1 MSEHR
6 RKPPQSQG
14 GGRAAA
20 RRGAQPP
27 PYGRRAAPQRTAN
40 RSSAGPMGEES
51 YGGRAE
57 ARRAAQRAAGGG
69 GRRRAVPS
77 HEGGSRAAARRAA
90 AREPQQKRFIDY
102 PRAGKVGLGRWVPSW
117 KLIAGSCFFFFALIL
132 GAAGIA
138 LAFVE
143 VPDQNKTAEAES
155 NVFYWSDG
163 TQMAATGGD
172 VNRQIVPI
180 TSIPKSMQNAVISAE
195 NATFYDDSGISPVGI
210 ARAVFNMAR
219 GAETQSGSTITQ
231 QYVKNAML
239 SQEQTL
245 TRKAKELFISIKV
258 DSKLS
263 KQEILE
269 GYLNTAYYGRGAYG
283 IQAAAQAY
291 YNTDSDKLTA
301 SQSAF
306 LSSVLKGPN
315 FYDPAGGIGDNA
327 SKELNTQRAK
337 ERWAWT
343 LGREV
348 QTGAMSAAE
357 RSRILADGFPTPKDP
372 KLAKGLSGQTGYLVE
387 TAQKYVL
394 KQTDLKPD
402 DLSKG
407 GYQIRTTFDR
417 KKTEALEKSV
427 NASRKVYLDSKKREK
442 DKFVQFGGASV
453 DPKSGKIVALYGG
466 EGYDQNHFNN
476 NADTSGVP
484 VGSTWKPY
492 VLAAAMEYGTYKS
505 DGEGISPQSK
515 YNGNDKV
522 VIKDRNGQPIPGP
535 GGEPFRQKNEGEKRW
550 GYITLEK
557 AMEQSINSPFA
568 QLGVDVGLGNVKE
581 IAMDTGILEETM
593 DRLNVS
599 YSLGTSTP
607 SAIRMA
613 DSYGTFATSGVHVE
627 PYSVTKVE
635 KEGQELEGFEPPK
648 PKQALENNVANNV
661 TKVLQNVIKNG
672 TAQKARALNRF
683 AAGKTGTT
691 DENKSAWFVG
701 YTKQLSTSI
710 AMFRTDPESKKLLS
724 MNGTGGFDSIHGGA
738 IPTEI
743 WTDYMRAAL
752 KDQPNKPFPAAEP
765 IGDKVDQ
772 DGAPSPTPTAPSQ
785 SPSATPSVTPSRTP
799 GGGKPSTSPSPSDTC
814 GVFDPQC
821 QTGGGTSDGGTTTG
835 SDGGSTAS
843 SSPSEPGG
851 GNGNGGNGNG
861 GLFGGPTSREE

>member
-20 RRGAQPP
+20 RRGAQQP

-57 ARRAAQRAAGGG
+57 ARRASQRAAGGG

-77 HEGGSRAAARRAA
+77 HEGGGRAAGRRAA
-90 AREPQQKRFIDY
+90 ARDPQQRRFIDY
-102 PRAGKVGLGRWVPSW
+102 PRAGKFGLRRWVPSF
-117 KLIAGSCFFFFALIL
+117 KQVLGAGICFF
-132 GAAGIA
+132 GVMVA
-138 LAFVE
+138 LAGVALALVSKPNVNE
-143 VPDQNKTAEAES
+143 AAKAES
-155 NVFYWSDG
+155 NVYYWSDG
-163 TQMAATGGD
+163 TRITATGGD

-180 TSIPKSMQNAVISAE
+180 TEIPVSMQSAVIAAE
-195 NATFYDDSGISPVGI
+195 NETFEDDSGVDPKGI

-219 GAETQSGSTITQ
+219 GGDTQSGSTITQ

-245 TRKAKELFISIKV
+245 TRKVKELFISIKV
-258 DSKLS
+258 GATEEKDD
-263 KQEILE
+263 ILA

-291 YNTDSDKLTA
+291 FGKNCDRLNPSE
-301 SQSAF
+301 SAF
-306 LSSVLKGPN
+306 LSAVLNGPN
-315 FYDPAGGIGDNA
+315 LYDPAGGIGDNA
-327 SKELNTQRAK
+327 TKELNLQRATD
-337 ERWAWT
+337 RWSWT
-343 LGREV
+343 LDREV
-348 QTGAMSAAE
+348 KIGKMSAAE
-357 RSRILADGFPTPKDP
+357 RAKYTKFPKTIDP
-372 KLAKGLSGQTGYLVE
+372 NLAKGLSGQTGYLVE
-387 TAQKYVL
+387 TAQKYVI
-394 KQTDLKPD
+394 KQTDLNAD

-407 GYQIRTTFDR
+407 GYQIHTTFD
-417 KKTEALEKSV
+417 KTKTKALETSV

-453 DPKSGKIVALYGG
+453 DPRSGKIVALYGG

-492 VLAAAMEYGTYKS
+492 VLAAAMKYGTYKS

-535 GGEPFRQKNEGEKRW
+535 GGEPFRQKNEGDKRW

-581 IAMDTGILEETM
+581 IAMGTGILEETM

-635 KEGQELEGFEPPK
+635 KEGQELKGFEPPK
-648 PKQALENNVANNV
+648 SKQALDNNVANNV

-752 KDQPNKPFPAAEP
+752 KGQPDKPFPAAEP

-821 QTGGGTSDGGTTTG
+821 QTDGGTSDGGTTTG